1 MSPLALVSVSDKKNI
16 IPFCKEL
23 VEQFNY
29 KILSSGGTA
38 KHLIEA
44 KIPVIKVADFT
55 NSPEILGGRVKT
67 LHPKIHGGILAKRT
81 DEEHKKD
88 KEAYDLELID
98 LVVVNLYPFK
108 KTVEKGSKWEDA
120 IENIDIGGPSMIRSA
135 AKNHKDVSV
144 LVDPSQYQEFLEES
158 IKSKNNNNNKDLLQ
172 QNAKLLENVIKEF
185 KFDAKVIG
193 INPGP
198 VVTLYELEP
207 APGVQTRKIISLSSD
222 IARSMSA
229 DDFPDLPLVERG
241 TSLKLNPLLLSNAIK
256 STLFASSTDDA
267 KQLLTGVNLTFDG
280 YGIESA
286 ATDGHRL
293 AVLNLNNILSDSK
306 EIDSSTKFEK
316 FSITLPSKSLREVEK
331 FLSTCDIS
339 QPINFFIDKGQVV
352 FISVDDI
359 ITIRALEGSYPNY
372 SQLLPDTFEN
382 ELEFDRKEFISSLE
396 RIAVLADQHNNVIK
410 VTTDG
415 SANLIKISTD
425 AQDIGTGYESLP
437 VSYKGDSFQIAF
449 NVRYLLDGLKVIDSN
464 LIKLSCNSPTT
475 PAVFSPINSDVNFTY
490 LVMPIQIRN

>member
-1 MSPLALVSVSDKKNI
+1 MKLNCSQSELNTALQLVSKAVSNRPTHPVLANVLLAADEVTGKLRLTGFDLSLGI
-16 IPFCKEL
+16 QTSISASIE
-23 VEQFNY
+23 
-29 KILSSGGTA
+29 SSGAITLPA
-38 KHLIEA
+38 KLFGEIVS
-44 KIPVIKVADFT
+44 KLSND
-55 NSPEILGGRVKT
+55 SPI
-67 LHPKIHGGILAKRT
+67 ILAS
-81 DEEHKKD
+81 DENSQQV
-88 KEAYDLELID
+88 EL
-98 LVVVNLYPFK
+98 
-108 KTVEKGSKWEDA
+108 TSKS
-120 IENIDIGGPSMIRSA
+120 GT
-135 AKNHKDVSV
+135 
-144 LVDPSQYQEFLEES
+144 YQ
-158 IKSKNNNNNKDLLQ
+158 
-172 QNAKLLENVIKEF
+172 VR
-185 KFDAKVIG
+185 G
-193 INPGP
+193 M
-198 VVTLYELEP
+198 
-207 APGVQTRKIISLSSD
+207 LS
-222 IARSMSA
+222 
-229 DDFPDLPLVERG
+229 DDFPDLPLVESG
-241 TSLKLNPLLLSNAIK
+241 ISLKLNPLLLSNAIK

-267 KQLLTGVNLTFDG
+267 KQLLTGVNLTFNG
-280 YGIESA
+280 HGIESA

-306 EIDSSTKFEK
+306 ETDSSNNLEK

-339 QPINFFIDKGQVV
+339 QPINFFIEKGQVV

-372 SQLLPDTFEN
+372 SQLLPDTFEK

-425 AQDIGTGYESLP
+425 AQDIGAGYESIP
-437 VSYKGDSFQIAF
+437 VSYKGESFQIAF

>member
-1 MSPLALVSVSDKKNI
+1 MKLNCSQSELNNALQLVSRAVSNRPTHPVLANVLLAADEVTGKLRLTGFDLSLGIQTSISASIESSGAITLPAKLFGEIVSKLSNDSPLILTSDETSQQV
-16 IPFCKEL
+16 EL
-23 VEQFNY
+23 TSKSGTYQVRGM
-29 KILSSGGTA
+29 LS
-38 KHLIEA
+38 
-44 KIPVIKVADFT
+44 
-55 NSPEILGGRVKT
+55 
-67 LHPKIHGGILAKRT
+67 
-81 DEEHKKD
+81 
-88 KEAYDLELID
+88 
-98 LVVVNLYPFK
+98 
-108 KTVEKGSKWEDA
+108 
-120 IENIDIGGPSMIRSA
+120 
-135 AKNHKDVSV
+135 
-144 LVDPSQYQEFLEES
+144 
-158 IKSKNNNNNKDLLQ
+158 
-172 QNAKLLENVIKEF
+172 
-185 KFDAKVIG
+185 
-193 INPGP
+193 
-198 VVTLYELEP
+198 
-207 APGVQTRKIISLSSD
+207 
-222 IARSMSA
+222 
-229 DDFPDLPLVERG
+229 DDFPDLPLVESG
-241 TSLKLNPLLLSNAIK
+241 TSFKLNPLLLSNAIK

-293 AVLNLNNILSDSK
+293 AVLNLNNILCDLK

-352 FISVDDI
+352 FISVEDI

-437 VSYKGDSFQIAF
+437 VSYKGVSFQIAF